1 MPSTT
6 ASAQTG
12 SEPAIQRVLTR
23 SDSTL
28 LGRINPIYLANEAPM
43 RKVGKP
49 GDSRLTKWADPT
61 DLVEVTVGPADALTI
76 SRTIYRSLI

>member
-1 MPSTT
+1 
-6 ASAQTG
+6 
-12 SEPAIQRVLTR
+12 
-23 SDSTL
+23 
-28 LGRINPIYLANEAPM
+28 M

-61 DLVEVTVGPADALTI
+61 DLVEVTVGPSDALTI